1 MKINFSQEENLLK
14 NLATTLCNTKG
25 EQTVCMY
32 FNSLCV
38 IVIHDFMI
46 DSVGSYFR
54 IAVSKLECFPESGIN
69 IKHSPWNILE
79 KQ

>member
-38 IVIHDFMI
+38 MVIHDFMI
-46 DSVGSYFR
+46 DSVGSYFA
-54 IAVSKLECFPESGIN
+54 IFESQLVN
-69 IKHSPWNILE
+69 RMFYVTK
-79 KQ
+79 

>member
-38 IVIHDFMI
+38 MVIHDFMI
-46 DSVGSYFR
+46 DSVGSYFA
-54 IAVSKLECFPESGIN
+54 IFELQLVNTEYVSTYNVLCTE
-69 IKHSPWNILE
+69 
-79 KQ
+79 

>member
-38 IVIHDFMI
+38 MVIHDFMI
-46 DSVGSYFR
+46 DSVGSYFT
-54 IAVSKLECFPESGIN
+54 IFELQLVNKMLYVT
-69 IKHSPWNILE
+69 K
-79 KQ
+79 

>member
-38 IVIHDFMI
+38 MVIHDFMI
-46 DSVGSYFR
+46 DSVGSYFT
-54 IAVSKLECFPESGIN
+54 IFELQLVNKMFYVT
-69 IKHSPWNILE
+69 K
-79 KQ
+79 